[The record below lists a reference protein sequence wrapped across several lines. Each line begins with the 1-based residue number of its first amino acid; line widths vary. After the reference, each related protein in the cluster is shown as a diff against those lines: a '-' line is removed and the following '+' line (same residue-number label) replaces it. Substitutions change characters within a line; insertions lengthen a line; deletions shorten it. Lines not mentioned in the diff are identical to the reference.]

1 LLPTPPAK
9 ISIKGIHMTKH
20 VFHPSIL
27 RAYDIRGIVDETL
40 TLNDA
45 KAIGIAFA
53 ACLRQRGYGNHVAVG
68 RDGRLS
74 SPALAAALCDGLVA
88 GGARV
93 SDIGCGPY
101 TDALLCWCH
110 PKRQR
115 RHSSNRIA

>member
-1 LLPTPPAK
+1 
-9 ISIKGIHMTKH
+9 MTKH

-68 RDGRLS
+68 RDGR
-74 SPALAAALCDGLVA
+74 
-88 GGARV
+88 
-93 SDIGCGPY
+93 
-101 TDALLCWCH
+101 
-110 PKRQR
+110 
-115 RHSSNRIA
+115 

>member
-1 LLPTPPAK
+1 
-9 ISIKGIHMTKH
+9 MTKH

-45 KAIGIAFA
+45 KAIGIAFCGLPSPTRA
-53 ACLRQRGYGNHVAVG
+53 MAIMSRLAVM
-68 RDGRLS
+68 DDYHHPLWQ
-74 SPALAAALCDGLVA
+74 AALCDGLVA

-93 SDIGCGPY
+93 SDIGCGPTPMLY
-101 TDALLCWCH
+101 YAGVTLNANG
-110 PKRQR
+110 

>member
-1 LLPTPPAK
+1 
-9 ISIKGIHMTKH
+9 MTKH

-68 RDGRLS
+68 RDGRLYHPLWQQRFAMVWL
-74 SPALAAALCDGLVA
+74 PAGRGLVILDVA
-88 GGARV
+88 LHRCFIMLV
-93 SDIGCGPY
+93 SPL
-101 TDALLCWCH
+101 T
-110 PKRQR
+110 PTPPSK
-115 RHSSNRIA
+115 

>member
-1 LLPTPPAK
+1 
-9 ISIKGIHMTKH
+9 MTKH

-40 TLNDA
+40 TLSDA

-93 SDIGCGPY
+93 SDIGCGPTPMLYYCLLY
-101 TDALLCWCH
+101 TSPSPRDGLLSRM
-110 PKRQR
+110 P
-115 RHSSNRIA
+115 SSA